1 LYNKIISKKKKKGG
15 AKTMDIRRSTL
26 YYHQAKDNLNKKIK
40 ETDIKKKIRDL
51 SLKPVT
57 LIRSFKIIIIDKLI
71 QIILQFS

>member
-1 LYNKIISKKKKKGG
+1 LYNKITSKKKKKGG
-15 AKTMDIRRSTL
+15 VKKMDIKRSTL
-26 YYHQAKDNLNKKIK
+26 YYRAKDNLNKKIK

-57 LIRSFKIIIIDKLI
+57 LIHSFKIIIIAKLI

>member
-1 LYNKIISKKKKKGG
+1 LYNKITSKKKKKGG
-15 AKTMDIRRSTL
+15 VKTMDIKRSTL
-26 YYHQAKDNLNKKIK
+26 YYRAKDNLNKKIK

>member
-1 LYNKIISKKKKKGG
+1 
-15 AKTMDIRRSTL
+15 MDIKRSTL
-26 YYHQAKDNLNKKIK
+26 YYRAKDNLNKKIK

-57 LIRSFKIIIIDKLI
+57 LIRSFKIIIIDKLT